1 MPGRRESPAGPV
13 RAMGQEVDRSHFY
26 QKDFRAFE
34 ERLGEETAL
43 LKSWFDR
50 GAFDSQAGL
59 IGFELEA
66 WLMDREARPCP
77 QNVAFL
83 EALNDPMVVP
93 ELAQFN
99 IELNST
105 PCTTGGDFLSRLYQE
120 LTTTLQKT
128 RAAAKDFDAE
138 VILTGILPTVR
149 NEELTLENMSR
160 MVRYRAL
167 NEQIMRMRRG
177 LPLTLDIQ
185 GEEKLL
191 AVHKD
196 VMLEAAATSLQIHLQ
211 VSGSDAVRF
220 YNASKITSGPQVAL
234 AANSPFL
241 CGRNLWAE
249 TRIPLF
255 EQAVAVHDGREMDPG
270 SKRVTFGAGY
280 ISESLFECF
289 EQNQARYGVLLPIL
303 FEDAPEHM
311 RHVALHNGT
320 IWRWNRPLVGGNG
333 LKPHLRIENRV
344 CAAGPTPGDVIANMA
359 FYVGLVHE
367 LALRAEPPE
376 AKLSFEKARR
386 NFYEAAR
393 RGLEAE
399 LFWLDGRRHR
409 AAALLPQLIELSHTG
424 LSRLNVHANDIDHFL
439 GTVRARVEKHQNGAL
454 WQRGYAQKCGGD
466 MVRLTRAYSER
477 ATDGEPVHTWN
488 LE

>member
-1 MPGRRESPAGPV
+1 
-13 RAMGQEVDRSHFY
+13 MGQEVDRSHFF

-34 ERLGEETAL
+34 ERLAEETAL

-50 GAFDSQAGL
+50 GAFDSQPGL

-66 WLMDREARPCP
+66 WLIDREARPCP
-77 QNVAFL
+77 RNVAFL

-105 PCTTGGDFLSRLYQE
+105 PCAIGGAFLSKLHRE
-120 LTTTLQKT
+120 LTTTLRKT
-128 RAAAKDFDAE
+128 RAVAKELEAE
-138 VILTGILPTVR
+138 VVLTGILPTVQ

-211 VSGSDAVRF
+211 VSGSEAVRF
-220 YNASKITSGPQVAL
+220 YNASKITAGPQVAL

-241 CGRNLWAE
+241 FGRNLWAE

-270 SKRVTFGAGY
+270 AKRVTFGAGY
-280 ISESLFECF
+280 ITESLFECF
-289 EQNQARYGVLLPIL
+289 EQNQARYGLLLPIL
-303 FEDAPEHM
+303 FEDAPEKM
-311 RHVALHNGT
+311 RHLALHNGT
-320 IWRWNRPLVGGNG
+320 IWRWNRPLVGGNN
-333 LKPHLRIENRV
+333 LAPHLRIENRV
-344 CAAGPTPGDVIANMA
+344 CSSGPTPDDVIANIA

-367 LALRAEPPE
+367 LALQTEPPE
-376 AKLSFEKARR
+376 IKLSFERARR

-393 RGLEAE
+393 HGLAAD
-399 LFWLDGRRHR
+399 LIWLDGRRYQAR
-409 AAALLPQLIELSHTG
+409 ALLAELIEMARAG
-424 LSRLNVHANDIDHFL
+424 LNRLNVNANDIDYFT
-439 GTVRARVEKHQNGAL
+439 GIVGGRIENDQNGAT
-454 WQRGYAQKCGGD
+454 WQRQYARKHGGD
-466 MVRLTRAYSER
+466 MVRLTRAYAER
-477 ATDGEPVHTWN
+477 ATDGAPVHTWD
-488 LE
+488 LA